1 MSTTLKE
8 LYENNNIFKLNLC
21 AGHKGISNTVT
32 WVYYSEDT
40 TTTNFIKGNELV
52 LTTCLANSNSAD
64 LLNYI
69 NNLIKNNASGLIIN
83 TGKYIKK
90 IPKSVIDLCN
100 KKNFPL
106 FTMPWEIHLV
116 DIMQSF
122 SNEIIL
128 NNQKEKNVSNAF
140 KWLIFN
146 DNNINSDAKEILL
159 QNNYNLEGNYLLIKV
174 SSKIEN
180 KDCNISYKNISNS
193 INSKFI
199 NSNIKYS
206 YIFKDNSLLLLFNNI
221 MINDLSSICDILNS
235 KSQGEL
241 YIGISSIKKS
251 IDSIKTLYK
260 EALYSFTICN
270 LKKKDI
276 IHYDDI
282 GIYKLI
288 LDVND
293 KYILKEM
300 YDKTLGKLETY
311 DKLHNTNYLDTLKLY
326 LFNSCSVQKV
336 ASITYTH
343 RNTINYRI
351 KKIKSLTKCNFEN
364 TDTRLLYEMSYY
376 IKEILNIKRDF

>member
-1 MSTTLKE
+1 MLS
-8 LYENNNIFKLNLC
+8 
-21 AGHKGISNTVT
+21 
-32 WVYYSEDT
+32 
-40 TTTNFIKGNELV
+40 TNFIKGNELV

-83 TGKYIKK
+83 TGKYIKE

-159 QNNYNLEGNYLLIKV
+159 QNNYNLEGNYLLIK
-174 SSKIEN
+174 
-180 KDCNISYKNISNS
+180 
-193 INSKFI
+193 
-199 NSNIKYS
+199 
-206 YIFKDNSLLLLFNNI
+206 
-221 MINDLSSICDILNS
+221 
-235 KSQGEL
+235 
-241 YIGISSIKKS
+241 
-251 IDSIKTLYK
+251 
-260 EALYSFTICN
+260 
-270 LKKKDI
+270 
-276 IHYDDI
+276 
-282 GIYKLI
+282 
-288 LDVND
+288 
-293 KYILKEM
+293 
-300 YDKTLGKLETY
+300 
-311 DKLHNTNYLDTLKLY
+311 
-326 LFNSCSVQKV
+326 
-336 ASITYTH
+336 
-343 RNTINYRI
+343 YRI

>member
-52 LTTCLANSNSAD
+52 LTTCLANSNSSD

-140 KWLIFN
+140 KWLVFN

-159 QNNYNLEGNYLLIKV
+159 
-174 SSKIEN
+174 
-180 KDCNISYKNISNS
+180 
-193 INSKFI
+193 
-199 NSNIKYS
+199 
-206 YIFKDNSLLLLFNNI
+206 
-221 MINDLSSICDILNS
+221 
-235 KSQGEL
+235 
-241 YIGISSIKKS
+241 
-251 IDSIKTLYK
+251 
-260 EALYSFTICN
+260 
-270 LKKKDI
+270 
-276 IHYDDI
+276 
-282 GIYKLI
+282 
-288 LDVND
+288 
-293 KYILKEM
+293 
-300 YDKTLGKLETY
+300 
-311 DKLHNTNYLDTLKLY
+311 
-326 LFNSCSVQKV
+326 
-336 ASITYTH
+336 
-343 RNTINYRI
+343 
-351 KKIKSLTKCNFEN
+351 
-364 TDTRLLYEMSYY
+364 
-376 IKEILNIKRDF
+376 